1 MKQTST
7 QKIWTAGTNTLVVTV
22 PKSVLEVQNIEAG
35 DYLEIT
41 FEKLKNDTTEILK
54 KELLKTQLKDNTK
67 KSKIHI
73 S

>member
-7 QKIWTAGTNTLVVTV
+7 QKVWTAGTNTLVVTV
-22 PKSVLEVQNIEAG
+22 PKSVLEVQKIEAG
-35 DYLEIT
+35 D
-41 FEKLKNDTTEILK
+41 DTTKLLK
-54 KELLKTQLKDNTK
+54 KELPKTQLKDNTK